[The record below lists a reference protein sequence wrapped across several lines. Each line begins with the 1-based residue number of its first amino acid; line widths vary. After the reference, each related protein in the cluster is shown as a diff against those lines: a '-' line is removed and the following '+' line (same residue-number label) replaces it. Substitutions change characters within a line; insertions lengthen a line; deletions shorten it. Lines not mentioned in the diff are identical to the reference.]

1 MEKKV
6 LLKSLVE
13 EGRHI
18 RKEFTPT
25 AIVSDF
31 GSRPIGEFWDAN
43 KTVDVIVNGAHAV
56 HDTVREVDEYIHGE
70 IDRLN
75 KDKVGRIGYRSD
87 DKISD
92 ITALTNA
99 QIDKLNVGDTVIK
112 GNHSYVVA
120 YKKEDE
126 MSLVYTDHETIE
138 EVYYEKRNGA
148 WTHIVTDSFQPQEK
162 LVSGQN
168 IATVAG
174 HDLLEGGNID
184 IQATVKANEPFPDS
198 WRTNGTMEQLITDIN
213 NDTSV
218 VPGKIYLKTV
228 TISDLPAGM
237 SQAEMKVEIMGYQAG
252 EFIIVFSVSSA
263 NTSPYKWEYS
273 SYNEQHGPWRSWV
286 PSTVTIPSIPA
297 DVSYFNNDAGYLTS
311 HQDLSSLEQRIAAL
325 EAVVFPS
332 NPEE

>member
-6 LLKSLVE
+6 LLKKLVE

-56 HDTVREVDEYIHGE
+56 HDTVREVDEYTHGE

-75 KDKVGRIGYRSD
+75 KDKVGRIGYRSN
-87 DKISD
+87 DKITD

-99 QIDKLNVGDTVIK
+99 QIDKLSVGDTVIK

-120 YKKEDE
+120 YKKENE

-138 EVYYEKRNGA
+138 EVYYEKQNGN

-168 IATVAG
+168 IATVG
-174 HDLLEGGNID
+174 GQNLLEGGN
-184 IQATVKANEPFPDS
+184 
-198 WRTNGTMEQLITDIN
+198 
-213 NDTSV
+213 V
-218 VPGKIYLKTV
+218 V
-228 TISDLPAGM
+228 LP
-237 SQAEMKVEIMGYQAG
+237 
-252 EFIIVFSVSSA
+252 
-263 NTSPYKWEYS
+263 
-273 SYNEQHGPWRSWV
+273 
-286 PSTVTIPSIPA
+286 TIPT
-297 DVSYFNNDAGYLTS
+297 DVSAFNNDAGYLTS
-311 HQDLSSLEQRIAAL
+311 HQDLTSLEQRIAAL
-325 EAVVFPS
+325 EAVVLP
-332 NPEE
+332 NNAEE